1 MKKLLVLIHIL
12 CMVMFFSCEKFNT
25 ESENRVI
32 GLDEKN
38 IFDDK
43 PLRILIKSNYN
54 NFGVGTS
61 GMEFSNDQLFNVL
74 DEVNYECYEQLG
86 YTVEFISFP
95 EIKAGNEYLLTI
107 QAGLEFDLIFPTKAG
122 RSYTNLKNSYYWND
136 EFISYYMDLSPY
148 LSTYCPD
155 VYMNMQKYDYVMDM
169 VTKDEKVF
177 ALYAGVPVVSH
188 MALLIKNEIIQEYN
202 IQRINNFD
210 ELHRLMEL
218 MRGKEENNDNQKVLV
233 AERTLLNYAIIRAG
247 YYNLNNDIVFQ
258 LNDGS
263 YKPYLIEDTDIFD
276 VFFNEFS
283 RFFEQSY
290 FMLQS
295 PAPMRNGA
303 FDPIFS
309 ENGVSMFLADHI
321 FYFIFQL
328 FYFDDYPKENP
339 WDTYSLFILDDSTP
353 VINSA
358 DSIQLVPVPYTCTQ
372 PEKAVNFV
380 NWLYTDEKIADVLT
394 FGTDQGK
401 YPSYRFT
408 SEGNIFYDKG
418 VMVYGFSGL
427 IANFSDR
434 LFPFDNKTLD
444 QSKEY
449 IELAK
454 KAAYPPLYRNIES
467 SHSDRYEDLQL
478 LYSIYH
484 DDRKMKARA
493 EYINNAI
500 IQLFDNPMSTTAD
513 KMKVT
518 LDGITNKYELLEYCN
533 EFIRKQSDS

>member
-372 PEKAVNFV
+372 PEKAISFV
-380 NWLYTDEKIADVLT
+380 NWLFTDEDVGQLLT
-394 FGTDQGK
+394 FGTDKGK
-401 YPSYRFT
+401 YPGYKTT
-408 SEGNIFYDKG
+408 SDGKITYEQNTHT
-418 VMVYGFSGL
+418 VYL
-427 IANFSDR
+427 LDNLLANFSDR
-434 LFPFDNKTLD
+434 LFPFDNKSMD
-444 QSKEY
+444 QSKDY
-449 IELAK
+449 IALAQ
-454 KAAYPPLYRNIES
+454 KAIYPPLYRFLETNHNENMRS
-467 SHSDRYEDLQL
+467 FELMGMSYYNNLV
-478 LYSIYH
+478 
-484 DDRKMKARA
+484 MKQRE
-493 EYINNAI
+493 EYINSSI
-500 IQLFDNPMSTTAD
+500 RLLFEDPKAVTAHE
-513 KMKVT
+513 MKTT
-518 LDGITNKYELLEYCN
+518 LDSMTDKDTALRNYKDFVEKL
-533 EFIRKQSDS
+533 FR